1 MGLTTTSW
9 AGTFLFYIK
18 ELLRQADI
26 DAQEQSG
33 LNFIIDF
40 NNPKGVFIVDMGP
53 LTIIK

>member
-18 ELLRQADI
+18 ELLQQAKI
-26 DAQEQSG
+26 DAEEKSG

-40 NNPKGVFIVDMGP
+40 NNPKGTFIVDMGP